1 MSRGERMDYAIQKAT
16 ELGVNEIT
24 PLYSSR
30 CEVKLDHQRQIKRL
44 AHWQQI
50 AISACEQS
58 GRIDVPLI
66 HSPQALST
74 WLENTSAEVKLVLHP
89 HETRPLEATTSA
101 FELCPSSGAR
111 GWVHSRGS

>member
-1 MSRGERMDYAIQKAT
+1 
-16 ELGVNEIT
+16 
-24 PLYSSR
+24 
-30 CEVKLDHQRQIKRL
+30 
-44 AHWQQI
+44 HWQQI

-89 HETRPLEATTSA
+89 HETRPLEGQQAPLSCALLVGPEGGFTPKEVEQAHTEGYTGLSLGPRILRTETA
-101 FELCPSSGAR
+101 PIAA
-111 GWVHSRGS
+111 